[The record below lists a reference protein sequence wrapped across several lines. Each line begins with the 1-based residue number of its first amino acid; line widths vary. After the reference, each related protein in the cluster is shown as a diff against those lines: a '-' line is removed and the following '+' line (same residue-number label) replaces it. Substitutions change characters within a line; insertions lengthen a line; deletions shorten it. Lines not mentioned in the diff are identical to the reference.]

1 MEPQIA
7 QRIVKNVLLSLFI
20 YALPIVL
27 MLLTFYFS
35 GERPWKKQTRSAVE
49 THVSDKK

>member
-1 MEPQIA
+1 MKIEPQIA
-7 QRIVKNVLLSLFI
+7 ERIAKNVFLSLFI

-35 GERPWKKQTRSAVE
+35 GERPWKTYVKPTTQATY
-49 THVSDKK
+49 KK